1 MEVVR
6 FTDERDGEPAVRFL
20 ERAEVANLSL
30 LQTSVRVLEGKD
42 DSAHP
47 SSIYALRDAG
57 VVDGV
62 LVHTANG
69 RLLWSTIDDAL
80 VARAIDAAMR
90 AFANAT
96 PPVTSAYGPESI
108 AAPFAQRWASERGLR
123 GGVRMR
129 FRHFEIDRVVV
140 HPPKSEGVM
149 RVARE
154 SDADMIASYAD
165 AFVTETGLPE
175 EDRVLTRPDRIAAR
189 IEAGGFYVWDVG
201 GRIVT
206 TASAAGTPRVRR
218 VGFVYT
224 PPDARKRGFASSLV
238 AQLTQQLLDAG
249 AWRVSLSTDSTYAP
263 SNRIYQA
270 IGYRPVADAI
280 WYAFE

>member
-1 MEVVR
+1 
-6 FTDERDGEPAVRFL
+6 
-20 ERAEVANLSL
+20 
-30 LQTSVRVLEGKD
+30 
-42 DSAHP
+42 
-47 SSIYALRDAG
+47 
-57 VVDGV
+57 
-62 LVHTANG
+62 
-69 RLLWSTIDDAL
+69 
-80 VARAIDAAMR
+80 
-90 AFANAT
+90 
-96 PPVTSAYGPESI
+96 
-108 AAPFAQRWASERGLR
+108 
-123 GGVRMR
+123 
-129 FRHFEIDRVVV
+129 
-140 HPPKSEGVM
+140 M